1 MRNLIVAAVVGILAP
16 AVSLAQTGAPSAPT
30 GTAQTGTNTP
40 AGAADTKTSTP
51 DAAAAV
57 PSAQPAPANAQ
68 PAAPNSPQAAT
79 PGAPSGPANGQA
91 AAPPIRPGA
100 VRITTRPPELD
111 KWDFQKSANGAQRVY
126 KCKPLAC
133 ADAETITFIIQKSP
147 TSHPDPQALEK
158 LAKVDLPKSVRAV
171 DAMREVLTNGAQK
184 IDTLTSKTGTLKN
197 YPAVLNET
205 RFSQANVVVFANIAI
220 VFAGPAMI
228 RIQSVSPNRDLA
240 QKTLNQFVDA
250 MKIEEGPPLQPGVP
264 QPVSGAEQL

>member
-1 MRNLIVAAVVGILAP
+1 
-16 AVSLAQTGAPSAPT
+16 
-30 GTAQTGTNTP
+30 
-40 AGAADTKTSTP
+40 
-51 DAAAAV
+51 
-57 PSAQPAPANAQ
+57 
-68 PAAPNSPQAAT
+68 
-79 PGAPSGPANGQA
+79 
-91 AAPPIRPGA
+91 
-100 VRITTRPPELD
+100 
-111 KWDFQKSANGAQRVY
+111 
-126 KCKPLAC
+126 
-133 ADAETITFIIQKSP
+133 
-147 TSHPDPQALEK
+147 
-158 LAKVDLPKSVRAV
+158 
-171 DAMREVLTNGAQK
+171 MREVLTNGAQK

>member
-16 AVSLAQTGAPSAPT
+16 AISLAQTAAPNAQP
-30 GTAQTGTNTP
+30 GTAQTATP
-40 AGAADTKTSTP
+40 GPADTKTPTP
-51 DAAAAV
+51 DAPPAA
-57 PSAQPAPANAQ
+57 PNAQ
-68 PAAPNSPQAAT
+68 PAAPSPQTAT
-79 PGAPSGPANGQA
+79 PGTPSGPANSQT
-91 AAPPIRPGA
+91 AAPSVPIPVKPGA

-111 KWDFQKSANGAQRVY
+111 KWDFQKSANGAQRIY

-133 ADAETITFIIQKSP
+133 ADTETITFIIQKSP

-205 RFSQANVVVFANIAI
+205 KFSQANVAVFLNTAI
-220 VFAGPAMI
+220 IFAGPAMI
-228 RIQSVSPNRDLA
+228 RIQSISPNRDLA

-250 MKIEEGPPLQPGVP
+250 MKIEEGPPLQSGAP

>member
-16 AVSLAQTGAPSAPT
+16 AISLAQTAAPNAQP
-30 GTAQTGTNTP
+30 GTAQTATP
-40 AGAADTKTSTP
+40 GPADTKTPTP
-51 DAAAAV
+51 DVPPAA
-57 PSAQPAPANAQ
+57 SNAQPAPANAH
-68 PAAPNSPQAAT
+68 PAAPNPQTAT
-79 PGAPSGPANGQA
+79 PGAPSGQT
-91 AAPPIRPGA
+91 AAPSVPIPVKPGA

-111 KWDFQKSANGAQRVY
+111 KWDFQKSANGAQRIY

-133 ADAETITFIIQKSP
+133 ADTETITFIIQKSP

-205 RFSQANVVVFANIAI
+205 KFSQANVAVFLNTAI
-220 VFAGPAMI
+220 IFAGPAMI
-228 RIQSVSPNRDLA
+228 RIQSISPNRDLA

-250 MKIEEGPPLQPGVP
+250 MKIEEGPPLQSGAP